1 LSLLEIWRRSDR
13 YYLSYYQ
20 KENYNVYAV
29 YRENSCMLIGQMIN
43 YTPYNT
49 ISLKQV
55 LKDFVSKH
63 L

>member
-1 LSLLEIWRRSDR
+1 
-13 YYLSYYQ
+13 
-20 KENYNVYAV
+20 
-29 YRENSCMLIGQMIN
+29 MLIGQMIN